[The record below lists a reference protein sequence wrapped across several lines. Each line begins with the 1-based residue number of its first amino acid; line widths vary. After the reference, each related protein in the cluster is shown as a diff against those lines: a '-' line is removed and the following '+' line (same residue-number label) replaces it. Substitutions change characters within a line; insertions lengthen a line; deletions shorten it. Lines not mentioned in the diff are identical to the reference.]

1 MKKVRLKECP
11 FCGSKAGIEYSDNQY
26 HPFCPNEDCILCSV
40 NYGFDSLE
48 EAVEAW
54 NMRNENDV
62 IYHSINL

>member
-1 MKKVRLKECP
+1 MLTKEKRNEKDK
-11 FCGSKAGIEYSDNQY
+11 FMGI
-26 HPFCPNEDCILCSV
+26 CTA